1 MSVVLSS
8 AEIPLTAEVR
18 ELAARLGVAAEL
30 PRVLEMTRE
39 VFPNAAVEIN
49 VDTDPE
55 IAEEVCLAVV
65 VRTDIADGGELFR
78 IARPWHR
85 RLFECCHPHKASAFR
100 LDTGWRS

>member
-8 AEIPLTAEVR
+8 AEIPLTSEVR

-39 VFPNAAVEIN
+39 VFPNAAVEI
-49 VDTDPE
+49 DADPE

-85 RLFECCHPHKASAFR
+85 RLFECCHPRKASAFR